1 MEMVEICSNC
11 GVINTGDECYCP
23 ICGGTF
29 VEVENCVLEP
39 ITSRW
44 EILKYE
50 VLHEFGL
57 IE

>member
-1 MEMVEICSNC
+1 MVEICSNC